1 MTKRDVEP
9 SPVPPA
15 SEITLDLH
23 ALERIVIGAAKSLY
37 HEGGMPEGFSRVIEA
52 LIAREDERRQAVAA
66 ETSRHEAFDKLT
78 EVIDGIIEDA
88 FMVAESHALAKPDAP
103 QRDAVIACLVEDAVA
118 AIRAAQSGNCW
129 CAVQGC
135 VGAVN
140 EEFRETFTQKDAEFI
155 VRACNAFAPS
165 AEARAEV
172 AAEPSAPETC
182 EWKRMDDESDYYTTG
197 CGDGYIMH
205 GLATPT
211 DRGWRFCCYCSKPL
225 REVPLNGE

>member
-118 AIRAAQSGNCW
+118 AIRAAQSEPPTPPPPM
-129 CAVQGC
+129 A
-135 VGAVN
+135 
-140 EEFRETFTQKDAEFI
+140 FRE
-155 VRACNAFAPS
+155 AFA
-165 AEARAEV
+165 AMAV
-172 AAEPSAPETC
+172 AAGDTDALGRLDKAC
-182 EWKRMDDESDYYTTG
+182 DSDY
-197 CGDGYIMH
+197 CECVCH
-205 GLATPT
+205 SATPEN
-211 DRGWRFCCYCSKPL
+211 S
-225 REVPLNGE
+225 EA